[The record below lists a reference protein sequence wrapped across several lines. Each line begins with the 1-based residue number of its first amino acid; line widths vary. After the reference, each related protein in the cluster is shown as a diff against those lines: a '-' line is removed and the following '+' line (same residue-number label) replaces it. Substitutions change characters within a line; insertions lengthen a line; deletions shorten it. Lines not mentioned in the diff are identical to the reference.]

1 METTDE
7 VTTANILTT
16 ATYWDFYEAAK
27 LKWVEAASPEKYEKL
42 LRLYGDDT
50 FTKLLKKVEKYS
62 ADS

>member
-1 METTDE
+1 MTDNK
-7 VTTANILTT
+7 VITANILML

-27 LKWVEAASPEKYEKL
+27 LKWVETASPEKFEKL